1 MERPAQNWSD
11 MTNDV
16 DRSAE
21 RRIRARQTIKLIVWF
36 VVIAA
41 LVVFAAVNTQEVA
54 VDWVFDETETALW
67 IVIAA
72 SAIAGAIV
80 GFVAARRRR

>member
-1 MERPAQNWSD
+1 

-67 IVIAA
+67 LVIAA